1 MPTWASLAVA
11 SVFLILLYDWVNVS
25 VGSPVRSGLIVAL
38 SQILLVDILYVMN
51 GTRGIA
57 AAGASA
63 AVLIVGW
70 TVVGIVYGKLSGGA
84 PAGAAAQ
91 TPGAARGGCRNLLI
105 DVWWASTSESGEA
118 QRGPAAVGSLRG
130 PSQVGKPS
138 TSPPLDLTKLPHLT
152 YSP

>member
-1 MPTWASLAVA
+1 M
-11 SVFLILLYDWVNVS
+11 
-25 VGSPVRSGLIVAL
+25 IVAL

-63 AVLIVGW
+63 AFLIVGW
-70 TVVGIVYGKLSGGA
+70 TVVGIVYGKLPGGV

-91 TPGAARGGCRNLLI
+91 TPGAAARGGCRNLPI

-118 QRGPAAVGSLRG
+118 QRGPVAVGSLRS

>member
-1 MPTWASLAVA
+1 MMPPWASLAVA
-11 SVFLILLYDWVNVS
+11 SVSLILLYDWVNVS
-25 VGSPVRSGLIVAL
+25 VGNPVRSGLIVAL
-38 SQILLVDILYVMN
+38 SQILLVDGLYVMN

-91 TPGAARGGCRNLLI
+91 TPGAAGG
-105 DVWWASTSESGEA
+105 DVG
-118 QRGPAAVGSLRG
+118 
-130 PSQVGKPS
+130 
-138 TSPPLDLTKLPHLT
+138 T
-152 YSP
+152 Y

>member
-63 AVLIVGW
+63 AVLIVGC

-84 PAGAAAQ
+84 PASAAAQ
-91 TPGAARGGCRNLLI
+91 TPGAARG
-105 DVWWASTSESGEA
+105 DVE
-118 QRGPAAVGSLRG
+118 
-130 PSQVGKPS
+130 
-138 TSPPLDLTKLPHLT
+138 T
-152 YSP
+152 Y

>member
-57 AAGASA
+57 GASA
-63 AVLIVGW
+63 AVLIVGC

-84 PAGAAAQ
+84 PASAAAQ
-91 TPGAARGGCRNLLI
+91 TPGAARG
-105 DVWWASTSESGEA
+105 DVE
-118 QRGPAAVGSLRG
+118 
-130 PSQVGKPS
+130 
-138 TSPPLDLTKLPHLT
+138 T
-152 YSP
+152 Y

>member
-1 MPTWASLAVA
+1 MSERMKPILGALVTAYIIFYLSVTYFFGPILANDAPAGPMMPAWASLAVT

-38 SQILLVDILYVMN
+38 SQILLVDVFYVMN

-63 AVLIVGW
+63 AILIVGW

-84 PAGAAAQ
+84 PAGAGAETA
-91 TPGAARGGCRNLLI
+91 GAAGG
-105 DVWWASTSESGEA
+105 DVGTF
-118 QRGPAAVGSLRG
+118 
-130 PSQVGKPS
+130 
-138 TSPPLDLTKLPHLT
+138 
-152 YSP
+152 